1 MSLRYKLNK
10 DKFKGKKLPPKIKTN
25 EDHISEDQKGN
36 HSSDDKDLLSLHKLK
51 ASLKKP
57 IEQQEISRR
66 GLFGSLNQLK
76 EYADE
81 SDRKEKERKKIK
93 RKKIRLKEEEELN
106 EQNDSL
112 NENLSESNEALEE
125 TGNEAKTEI
134 IETEKPKRGFFRR
147 VVERFYPTLEDPEE
161 IEARKL
167 EKKRIK
173 AEKLAAKN
181 NLDSQSSDTK
191 TPDSEIETSIEQTQ
205 EIPSSNSNENHDEES
220 EEERSDEDVEMNRRN
235 LMRKSVHFFAKPTV
249 DKIQGKIDKV
259 NQTVDKITKRIP
271 LLRPPGAISERAF
284 LQACTRCDKCINACP
299 KDAIQRVPKKH
310 GFLIM
315 DTPYIDPVK
324 VPCVMCNDLP
334 CIPACPDGALLPVP
348 GGREEAKMGYAIL
361 DKKKCQAYGDTFCQ
375 QCIIDCPIPGVIT
388 QKDQKPIINKKTC
401 TGCGVCVRSCSTV
414 NIPVAIKIKPQMVIE
429 WQAEKKAMEEKQ
441 REIEAQKKAAALV
454 SQSEEDDDSNSS
466 EKLQKPSD
474 PETSPE

>member
-10 DKFKGKKLPPKIKTN
+10 DKFKGKKLPPKIQTN

-36 HSSDDKDLLSLHKLK
+36 YSSDDKDLLSLHKLK

-57 IEQQEISRR
+57 IEQQEVSRR
-66 GLFGSLNQLK
+66 GLLGSLNQLK

-81 SDRKEKERKKIK
+81 SDKKEKERKKIK
-93 RKKIRLKEEEELN
+93 RKKIRLKEEEELT
-106 EQNDSL
+106 EQEDNLQEYSS
-112 NENLSESNEALEE
+112 ELSEDLEKLPNE
-125 TGNEAKTEI
+125 TKSGP
-134 IETEKPKRGFFRR
+134 IETDKPKRGFFRR

-167 EKKRIK
+167 EKQRLK
-173 AEKLAAKN
+173 AEKQTAKN
-181 NLDSQSSDTK
+181 NLETPTSDTNK
-191 TPDSEIETSIEQTQ
+191 SDSELETSYETNK
-205 EIPSSNSNENHDEES
+205 ENSTSNVNENHDEES
-220 EEERSDEDVEMNRRN
+220 DEERADEDVEMNRRN

-271 LLRPPGAISERAF
+271 LLRPPGAISERSF

-375 QCIIDCPIPGVIT
+375 QCVIDCPIPGAII
-388 QKDQKPIINKKTC
+388 QKDQKPVIDKKTC

-441 REIEAQKKAAALV
+441 REIEAQKKAATLV
-454 SQSEEDDDSNSS
+454 SQSEEEDSNSS
-466 EKLQKPSD
+466 KDLQNSSD
-474 PETSPE
+474 PESSPE